1 MLKKVFLGEM
11 LADHAQD
18 KDNLI
23 EYQILTSRA
32 ELSQGKSCLKSLVLK
47 LLIVS
52 YIWLKSLIHL
62 NDYNSH

>member
-23 EYQILTSRA
+23 EYQILTSRT
-32 ELSQGKSCLKSLVLK
+32 ELSQGISCLKSLVLK

-62 NDYNSH
+62 NDYTSH